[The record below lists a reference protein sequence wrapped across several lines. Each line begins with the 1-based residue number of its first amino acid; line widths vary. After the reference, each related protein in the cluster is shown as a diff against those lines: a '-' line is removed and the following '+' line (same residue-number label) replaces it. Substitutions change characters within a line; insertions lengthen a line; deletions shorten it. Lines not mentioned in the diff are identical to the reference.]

1 MAIQTSKANVLMRQ
15 KKWKKHKINNLSF
28 LSPSLSLA
36 FYVSCMMTAI
46 ETCEMKLEE
55 GRPEWSMG
63 WVCERAILSNLISKV
78 AGKRKKNCIQEWIE
92 AARVVGR
99 VSTIAE
105 SSFWKMKVGD
115 HMQQQ
120 QPTTSSKQSIES
132 RSRLAWQNTA
142 CCWLPWISRELS
154 RSKSFSDDRGAA
166 EGKRENRLCISTRS
180 LTTDLRLVVRRRS
193 SGNCS
198 IPSQRYQS
206 GEINSSEMIMI
217 MIICCDLCVS
227 ANERE
232 RKRFS
237 SLTTVFLLYFIAKLP
252 RYLNCSPLTRAI

>member
-1 MAIQTSKANVLMRQ
+1 
-15 KKWKKHKINNLSF
+15 
-28 LSPSLSLA
+28 
-36 FYVSCMMTAI
+36 
-46 ETCEMKLEE
+46 
-55 GRPEWSMG
+55 
-63 WVCERAILSNLISKV
+63 
-78 AGKRKKNCIQEWIE
+78 
-92 AARVVGR
+92 
-99 VSTIAE
+99 
-105 SSFWKMKVGD
+105 
-115 HMQQQ
+115 MQQQ
-120 QPTTSSKQSIES
+120 QLTTTSRQSFGS

-154 RSKSFSDDRGAA
+154 RSKTFSDDRGAA

-198 IPSQRYQS
+198 IPSRRYQS

-232 RKRFS
+232 RERYSQAWRPCFYYTLLQNCRDISIALLSLGLFKIVVRFTRHS
-237 SLTTVFLLYFIAKLP
+237 TLLSTTDENLSFTLT
-252 RYLNCSPLTRAI
+252 